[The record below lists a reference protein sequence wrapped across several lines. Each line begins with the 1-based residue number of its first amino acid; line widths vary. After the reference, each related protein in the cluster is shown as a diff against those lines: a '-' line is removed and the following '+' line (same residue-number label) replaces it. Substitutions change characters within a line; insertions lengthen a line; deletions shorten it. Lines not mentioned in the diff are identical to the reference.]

1 MENKNLMDKLLKEWQ
16 HRLGLDDWKIVLK
29 EDCSP
34 NDMVLKDV
42 VGETEFEEVNKCAVI
57 RIITE
62 KDYGDRIIPFNFEKT
77 LIHEL
82 LHLKFCLLGESGND
96 LQNRIV
102 HQLIED
108 MAKALVDAKEK

>member
-1 MENKNLMDKLLKEWQ
+1 MDKLLKEWQ

-42 VGETEFEEVNKCAVI
+42 VGETSFEEVNKCAVI

>member
-1 MENKNLMDKLLKEWQ
+1 MDKLLKEWQ

-62 KDYGDRIIPFNFEKT
+62 KDYGNRIIPFNFEKT

>member
-1 MENKNLMDKLLKEWQ
+1 MDKLLKEWQ

-62 KDYGDRIIPFNFEKT
+62 KDYGDRIVSFNFEKT

>member
-1 MENKNLMDKLLKEWQ
+1 MDKLLKEWQ
-16 HRLGLDDWKIVLK
+16 HRLRLDDWKIVLK

-62 KDYGDRIIPFNFEKT
+62 KDYGNRIIPFNFEKT

-108 MAKALVDAKEK
+108 MSKALVDAKEK

>member
-1 MENKNLMDKLLKEWQ
+1 MDKLLKEWQ

-34 NDMVLKDV
+34 NDMVLEDV
-42 VGETEFEEVNKCAVI
+42 VGETSFEEVNRCAVI

-62 KDYGDRIIPFNFEKT
+62 KDYGNRIIPFNFEKT

-82 LHLKFCLLGESGND
+82 LHLKFCLLSESGND

>member
-1 MENKNLMDKLLKEWQ
+1 MDKLLKEWQ

-42 VGETEFEEVNKCAVI
+42 VGETSFEEVNKCAVI

-62 KDYGDRIIPFNFEKT
+62 KDYGDRIISFNFEKT

-82 LHLKFCLLGESGND
+82 LHLKFCLLSESGND

>member
-1 MENKNLMDKLLKEWQ
+1 MDKLLKEWQ

-42 VGETEFEEVNKCAVI
+42 VGETEFEEINKCAVI

-62 KDYGDRIIPFNFEKT
+62 KDYGNRIIPFNFEKT

>member
-1 MENKNLMDKLLKEWQ
+1 MDKLLKEWQ